1 MSYSRMTL
9 KFILQTG
16 TLFRAKE
23 GDINNYIRAQ
33 DVSGDS
39 PKQIRICGHVTL
51 TSYLSKS
58 YTFL

>member
-1 MSYSRMTL
+1 MTL